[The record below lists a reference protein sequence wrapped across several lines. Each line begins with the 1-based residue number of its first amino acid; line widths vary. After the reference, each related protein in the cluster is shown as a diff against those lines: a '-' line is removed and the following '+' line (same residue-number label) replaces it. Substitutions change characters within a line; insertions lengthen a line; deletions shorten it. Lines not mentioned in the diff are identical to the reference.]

1 MVEHSVGFWKPRPT
15 LFSRRHWPW
24 MSFRVL
30 LLLAQTLASRHAR
43 PHRVAGRGPLPVGSG
58 FGCGRLVRV
67 LQQHVIAEAA
77 QETCAVLN
85 EFIGGELQFS
95 VESAAQ
101 DFE

>member
-1 MVEHSVGFWKPRPT
+1 MVEPSVGFWKPGPT

-30 LLLAQTLASRHAR
+30 LLLFSDVGRRAHAR
-43 PHRVAGRGPLPVGSG
+43 PHRVAGPLALGLR
-58 FGCGRLVRV
+58 FGCGRLARV

-85 EFIGGELQFS
+85 EFIGGELEFS